1 MKNQTEKI
9 VMLDA
14 ELCYGNP
21 NQPRKLFK
29 KTELQELADSIK
41 EAGQLQAGK
50 VRPDGNG
57 KYMIIMGERR
67 WRACKIAGVQYKAVV
82 VEIDDDTLALQAIIE
97 NEQRA
102 DVTPMEA
109 SRSYQVQIDK
119 GLELKELARKIGRR
133 PSYVQA
139 RIDLL
144 KLNPLHQMALDQGGL
159 TIGQANQ
166 LARLSSS
173 GQDALVKMINDETVK
188 SYKDVCNAADAIL
201 NAEQQSGFE
210 LLPLEKPLTETEKKS
225 VNKIEKAI
233 LQAEK
238 ILNKGFSKDGEVK
251 IYERINPNQ
260 ALKLAE
266 TIVLIKRHLTL
277 LENDLRKGVVQ
288 QKLRSS

>member
-1 MKNQTEKI
+1 MTNRTEK
-9 VMLDA
+9 VEMLDTD
-14 ELCYGNP
+14 LCYGNP
-21 NQPRKLFK
+21 EQPRKYFNQQ
-29 KTELQELADSIK
+29 ELQELSDSIK
-41 EAGQLQAGK
+41 EAGQLQPGK

-67 WRACKIAGVQYKAVV
+67 WRACKLAGVQYKAVV

-109 SRSYQVQIDK
+109 ARSYQAQIDK
-119 GLELKELARKIGRR
+119 GLELKELAKKIGRR

-233 LQAEK
+233 MQAEK
-238 ILNKGFSKDGEVK
+238 IINKGFSKDGEVK

-260 ALKLAE
+260 ALKFAE
-266 TIVLIKRHLTL
+266 KLVLIKRHLNL
-277 LENDLRKGVVQ
+277 LENDLRKGAIQ
-288 QKLRSS
+288 QKLRS

>member
-1 MKNQTEKI
+1 MKQINEKV
-9 VMLDA
+9 VMLDT

-21 NQPRKLFK
+21 DQPRKYFNQQ
-29 KTELQELADSIK
+29 ELQELSDSIK
-41 EAGQLQAGK
+41 EAGQLQPGK

-67 WRACKIAGVQYKAVV
+67 WRACKLAGVQYKAIV

-109 SRSYQVQIDK
+109 ARSYQAQIDK

-166 LARLSSS
+166 LVSSQVP
-173 GQDALVKMINDETVK
+173 GL
-188 SYKDVCNAADAIL
+188 
-201 NAEQQSGFE
+201 
-210 LLPLEKPLTETEKKS
+210 
-225 VNKIEKAI
+225 
-233 LQAEK
+233 
-238 ILNKGFSKDGEVK
+238 FS
-251 IYERINPNQ
+251 
-260 ALKLAE
+260 
-266 TIVLIKRHLTL
+266 RHTHLY
-277 LENDLRKGVVQ
+277 RWG
-288 QKLRSS
+288 